1 MNMRDRDRLKV
12 RLSLLGEFRP
22 MCFYPCYCKQ
32 TLSWRG
38 YLTAYSLGQLITCS
52 SPIVP
57 SRHQG
62 GALCLK
68 GLCVI
73 VNPRLNWCYP
83 TQASNHACLLV
94 RSCLYSR
101 QMAAVA
107 ANAAATDSLQDVHC
121 THCCVRVAH
130 SVHIA
135 VHVCEHSSIKSVT
148 SYTSR
153 TKDLI
158 RSVV

>member
-22 MCFYPCYCKQ
+22 MCFYPCCCKQ

-38 YLTAYSLGQLITCS
+38 YLTAYSLGQLISCS

-107 ANAAATDSLQDVHC
+107 AAADGLQGVHC

-148 SYTSR
+148 SYTSC